1 MKPIARINLSSVLS
15 SVALAKVDALRRGI
29 LVSSL
34 ALAAGVEWLI
44 IKYRNPIREFMF
56 YDSHISVVRMA
67 LMVIGGVIVIAAAA
81 FAVSRRI
88 SHRKCDLDIVSDRA
102 ALRGFAVAMLLVFVF
117 CWTLMCSVRCDAM
130 PFQAGA
136 MSCLAVVGS
145 VVAIRAK
152 RKRWIIVYFLIW
164 TLTVAL
170 APAI

>member
-1 MKPIARINLSSVLS
+1 MKQFARINLSSV
-15 SVALAKVDALRRGI
+15 ALAKRDALRRLF

-34 ALAAGVEWLI
+34 AFAVGVEWSI

-56 YDSHISVVRMA
+56 YDSHVSVVRTA
-67 LMVIGGVIVIAAAA
+67 LMVIGGMIIVAAAA
-81 FAVSRRI
+81 VAISSRI
-88 SHRKCDLDIVSDRA
+88 SRRKCDLDIVSDRA

-117 CWTLMCSVRCDAM
+117 CWTLMGTVGCDAM
-130 PFQAGA
+130 PLQAGA

-145 VVAIRAK
+145 VFAIRAK

-164 TLTVAL
+164 MLAGTL

>member
-1 MKPIARINLSSVLS
+1 MKSFARINLSSV
-15 SVALAKVDALRRGI
+15 ALRRLI

-34 ALAAGVEWLI
+34 VLAAAAVEWSI

-56 YDSHISVVRMA
+56 YDSHVSVVRTA
-67 LMVIGGVIVIAAAA
+67 LMVIGGVIVIAAVA

-102 ALRGFAVAMLLVFVF
+102 ALRGFAIAMLLVSVLSR
-117 CWTLMCSVRCDAM
+117 TLMGVLGCDAM
-130 PFQAGA
+130 PLQAGA

-152 RKRWIIVYFLIW
+152 RKRWIIVYWLIW
-164 TLTVAL
+164 MFAGAL
-170 APAI
+170 CPAC

>member
-1 MKPIARINLSSVLS
+1 MKPFGRINLSS
-15 SVALAKVDALRRGI
+15 AALRRGI

-34 ALAAGVEWLI
+34 ALAAAAVEWSI

-67 LMVIGGVIVIAAAA
+67 LMVVGGMIIVAAAA

-88 SHRKCDLDIVSDRA
+88 SHRKCDLDIVSDHA
-102 ALRGFAVAMLLVFVF
+102 ALRGFAVAMLLVLVF
-117 CWTLMCSVRCDAM
+117 CWTLMCSVHGDAM

-145 VVAIRAK
+145 VVAIRAN
-152 RKRWIIVYFLIW
+152 RKRWIIVYLIIW
-164 TLTVAL
+164 MLAGTL

>member
-1 MKPIARINLSSVLS
+1 
-15 SVALAKVDALRRGI
+15 
-29 LVSSL
+29 
-34 ALAAGVEWLI
+34 VEWLI

>member
-1 MKPIARINLSSVLS
+1 MKPFARMNLSS
-15 SVALAKVDALRRGI
+15 AALRSGI

-34 ALAAGVEWLI
+34 ALVAGVEWLI

-56 YDSHISVVRMA
+56 YDSHVSVVRTA

-102 ALRGFAVAMLLVFVF
+102 ALRGFAVAMLLVLVF
-117 CWTLMCSVRCDAM
+117 CWTLMGELGCDAM
-130 PFQAGA
+130 PLQAGA
-136 MSCLAVVGS
+136 MSCLALFGS
-145 VVAIRAK
+145 LVAIRVK
-152 RKRWIIVYFLIW
+152 RKRWIIVYWLIW
-164 TLTVAL
+164 MLAGTL

>member
-1 MKPIARINLSSVLS
+1 MKPFARI
-15 SVALAKVDALRRGI
+15 I

-34 ALAAGVEWLI
+34 ALAAAAVEWSI

-56 YDSHISVVRMA
+56 YDSHVSVVRTA
-67 LMVIGGVIVIAAAA
+67 LMVIGGVIVIAAVA

-102 ALRGFAVAMLLVFVF
+102 ALRGFAVAMLFVFVF
-117 CWTLMCSVRCDAM
+117 CWTLMGTVGCDAM
-130 PFQAGA
+130 LFQAGA

-152 RKRWIIVYFLIW
+152 RKRWIIVYLLIW
-164 TLTVAL
+164 MLFVAL

>member
-1 MKPIARINLSSVLS
+1 MKPVARI
-15 SVALAKVDALRRGI
+15 I

-34 ALAAGVEWLI
+34 ALAAVAAEWLI

-56 YDSHISVVRMA
+56 YDSHVSVVRTA
-67 LMVIGGVIVIAAAA
+67 LMVIGGMFIVAAAA

-117 CWTLMCSVRCDAM
+117 CWTLMCSVLCNAM

-152 RKRWIIVYFLIW
+152 RKRWIIVYLLIW
-164 TLTVAL
+164 MLFVAL

>member
-1 MKPIARINLSSVLS
+1 MKPFARNNLS
-15 SVALAKVDALRRGI
+15 AAALRMGI

-67 LMVIGGVIVIAAAA
+67 LMVVGGMIIVAAAA

-102 ALRGFAVAMLLVFVF
+102 ALRGFAVAMLFVLVF
-117 CWTLMCSVRCDAM
+117 CWTLMCSDCDAM

-136 MSCLAVVGS
+136 ISCLALFGS
-145 VVAIRAK
+145 VVAIRAN
-152 RKRWIIVYFLIW
+152 RKRWIIVYLIIW
-164 TLTVAL
+164 MLAGAL

>member
-1 MKPIARINLSSVLS
+1 MHDRKDQPMKPFARM
-15 SVALAKVDALRRGI
+15 I

-56 YDSHISVVRMA
+56 YDSHVSVVRTA

-102 ALRGFAVAMLLVFVF
+102 ALRGFAVAMLFVWVF
-117 CWTLMCSVRCDAM
+117 CWTLMCSDCDAM

-152 RKRWIIVYFLIW
+152 RKRWIIVYWLIW
-164 TLTVAL
+164 MFASAL